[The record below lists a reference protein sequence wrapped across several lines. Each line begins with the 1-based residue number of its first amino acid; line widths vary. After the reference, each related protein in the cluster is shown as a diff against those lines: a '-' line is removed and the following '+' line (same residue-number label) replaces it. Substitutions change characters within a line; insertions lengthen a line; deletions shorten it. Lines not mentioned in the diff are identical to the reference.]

1 MTTQTHSILTIG
13 ECMVEMAP
21 REDGAYSRNFAGD
34 TFNTAWYLRR
44 LLPQSSSVD
53 YCSAVGEDRISERML
68 AFMEQSGVG
77 TRHVRRVADRTVGLY
92 MIELDNGERSFAYWR
107 SNSAAR
113 LLAEDR
119 EWLASAVAGKTLI
132 LFSGIT
138 LAILSQAHR
147 ENLLDVL
154 AGARAAGTLIAFD
167 PNMRLR
173 LWPDASAMC
182 KAVLDAAGAADI
194 VLPSFD
200 EDGQYYGD
208 ASPCETIERYRNA
221 GASTVV
227 VKNGPGRVHAED
239 RAEGDV
245 TFDPRPVASVVDTTA
260 AGDSFNAGFL
270 AARLDG
276 QAMVLAIEKGAL
288 LSARV
293 IGQRGALVEIS
304 G

>member
-1 MTTQTHSILTIG
+1 MTTQMHGILTIG

-44 LLPQSSSVD
+44 LLPQSASVD

-77 TRHVRRVADRTVGLY
+77 TGHVRRVADRTVGLY

-107 SNSAAR
+107 SNSAAK

-119 EWLASAVAGKTLI
+119 DWLTSAAAGKTLI

-147 ENLLDVL
+147 EYLLEVL
-154 AGARAAGTLIAFD
+154 AGARRTGTLIAFD

-173 LWPDASAMC
+173 LWPDIPAMC
-182 KAVLDAAGAADI
+182 EAVLDAAGVADI

-208 ASPCETIERYRNA
+208 ASPRETIERYRNA

-239 RAEGDV
+239 RAEGEV

-276 QAMVLAIEKGAL
+276 QSMVQAIERGAL
-288 LSARV
+288 LSAKV
-293 IGQRGALVEIS
+293 IGQRGALVEIQ

>member
-1 MTTQTHSILTIG
+1 MTTQAHSILTIG

-21 REDGAYSRNFAGD
+21 CEDGAYSRNFAGD

-147 ENLLDVL
+147 EVLLEVL
-154 AGARAAGTLIAFD
+154 AGARAAGTRIAFD

-173 LWPDASAMC
+173 LWLDASRMC
-182 KAVLDAAGAADI
+182 EAVLDAAGVADI

-208 ASPCETIERYRNA
+208 ASPRETIERYRNA

-239 RAEGDV
+239 RVEGDV
-245 TFDPRPVASVVDTTA
+245 TFDPRPVASVADTTA

-276 QAMVLAIEKGAL
+276 QSMVQAIEKGAL

-293 IGQRGALVEIS
+293 IGQRGALVEIQA
-304 G
+304 